1 MDKRP
6 DPGEAMPRSELH
18 AMYGGNRQSG
28 ISISAQAGM
37 IHLFSD
43 PIHVESYGMPDGL
56 DEEGIYLY
64 TGAGQKG
71 DQTLTQG
78 NRALLTHKDANR
90 DVYIWR
96 RERQGDYRCVGQF
109 EVDQEQPFISTDAFD
124 ADGELRTV
132 IVFRLRPVGELAADA
147 PVVTTTEALAYRG
160 YEEKAAIGG
169 RVRIERLQR
178 RSSRDSEMDLAIR
191 YRAHLER
198 LGHEIRRVQILPPGE
213 VRPFCADLHD
223 RTDNVLIECKA
234 SPTRQALRLAI
245 GQLIDYRRFFSPTP
259 RLAVLT
265 GSKPRQDLIDLCSS
279 MTIEVIWLEED
290 GTFTSSF
297 D

>member
-1 MDKRP
+1 WMDKRP
-6 DPGEAMPRSELH
+6 EPGEAMPRSELH

-43 PIHVESYGMPDGL
+43 PIHVENYGMPDGL

-90 DVYIWR
+90 DVFIWR
-96 RERQGDYRCVGQF
+96 REKQGAYRCVGQF

-147 PVVTTTEALAYRG
+147 PVVTTTEALGYRIH
-160 YEEKAAIGG
+160 EEKAAIGG
-169 RVRIERLQR
+169 RVRVERAR
-178 RSSRDSEMDLAIR
+178 RSIRDAEIDLALR

-213 VRPFCADLHD
+213 VRPFYADLHD
-223 RTDNVLIECKA
+223 RTGNVLIECKA

-245 GQLIDYRRFFSPTP
+245 GQLLDYRRFFSPTP

-265 GSKPRQDLIDLCSS
+265 RSKPRQDLIDLCSS